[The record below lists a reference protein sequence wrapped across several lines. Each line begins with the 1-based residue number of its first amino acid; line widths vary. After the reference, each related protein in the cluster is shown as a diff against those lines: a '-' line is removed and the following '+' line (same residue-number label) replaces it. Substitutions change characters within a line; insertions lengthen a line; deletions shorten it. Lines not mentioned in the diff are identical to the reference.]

1 MKKDRQRMINNINS
15 LTDENKKKL
24 LEYLQSLNSTNNIT
38 F

>member
-24 LEYLQSLNSTNNIT
+24 LEYLQNLNSTNNIT